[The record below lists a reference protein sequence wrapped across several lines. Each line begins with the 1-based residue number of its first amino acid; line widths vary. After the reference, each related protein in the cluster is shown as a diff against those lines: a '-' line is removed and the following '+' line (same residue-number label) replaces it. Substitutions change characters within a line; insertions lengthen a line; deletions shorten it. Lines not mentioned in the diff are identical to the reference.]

1 MVCSIHNHIHSVQDH
16 IHRNGTRDQHQPL
29 GQVQVQLPSSFFPST
44 HIHIRMACS
53 NHHSKVCCS
62 NHDVQD
68 HIHSSYTRDQHRLQH
83 WDQLQG
89 WAQLRLPFSFFPNIH
104 NLYIRR
110 RVCSIHSVVGH
121 NHRHDSKDQHQHQQ
135 QLWVQLLLPSFF
147 FPSIRIHMAYS
158 NRHSMVCIRSVQ
170 DHIQSRHTKGQH
182 WPRHLEWPR
191 VQPLLPHPM

>member
-44 HIHIRMACS
+44 HIHICMACS

-83 WDQLQG
+83 LDQLQPQAQLQLLFSFFPNIHIRKACSMICSMVCIHSDPSHIHNSCTRDQHWLQHWDQLQG
-89 WAQLRLPFSFFPNIH
+89 WAQLRLPFSFFPNID

-110 RVCSIHSVVGH
+110 R
-121 NHRHDSKDQHQHQQ
+121 
-135 QLWVQLLLPSFF
+135 
-147 FPSIRIHMAYS
+147 
-158 NRHSMVCIRSVQ
+158 VCIRSVQ

-182 WPRHLEWPR
+182 
-191 VQPLLPHPM
+191 

>member
-83 WDQLQG
+83 LDQLQLQVLFSFFPNIHIRKACSMICSMVCIHSDPSHIHNSCTRGQHWLQHWDQLQG
-89 WAQLRLPFSFFPNIH
+89 WAELRLPFSFFPHIH
-104 NLYIRR
+104 NLYIRIHG
-110 RVCSIHSVVGH
+110 RVCSIHSV
-121 NHRHDSKDQHQHQQ
+121 
-135 QLWVQLLLPSFF
+135 
-147 FPSIRIHMAYS
+147 
-158 NRHSMVCIRSVQ
+158 
-170 DHIQSRHTKGQH
+170 
-182 WPRHLEWPR
+182 
-191 VQPLLPHPM
+191 